1 MQTRPTSVIIDT
13 GALKHNF
20 FRLREL
26 ISDNTG
32 IMAVV
37 KANAYGHG
45 DVEVASVL
53 EPLGCDFFGV
63 AMAEEG
69 ARLRASGI
77 ARPIVVLGGVYPGQV
92 EDAIALDLT
101 PVVFDLET
109 VRLIDERAKK
119 SGLIKNVHVK
129 VDTGMGRI
137 GLLPG
142 EVTPFFESLKGFR
155 NIAVEA
161 VLSHFVEAENED
173 KGFSKKQ
180 LGVFFGILDTVRR
193 LGFAPRY
200 IDMANSA
207 AAMDYRDAH
216 FNLIRPG
223 IMLYGAYPA
232 ARLAGK
238 VALKPV
244 MSVRTRIL
252 SLKRAPAGF
261 PVGYGR
267 TFVTKRESVIA
278 TLPIGYADGFPRR
291 LSGNADVLVRGA
303 RAPVVG
309 TVCMDMAMCD
319 VTDVP
324 GAEVG
329 DEVVVMGSQDGES
342 ITAEE
347 IAGKAGT
354 ISYEIFCGV
363 SARVPRIYV

>member
-1 MQTRPTSVIIDT
+1 LQTRPTSVIIDT

-26 ISDNTG
+26 IPDNAG

-45 DVEVASVL
+45 DVEVAKAL
-53 EPLGCDFFGV
+53 ESLGCDFFGV

-77 ARPIVVLGGVYPGQV
+77 VNPIVVLGGVYPGQV
-92 EDAIALDLT
+92 EDVVGLGLT

-109 VRLIDERAKK
+109 ARLIDERAKK
-119 SGLIKNVHVK
+119 SGLVKSVHVK
-129 VDTGMGRI
+129 IDTGMGRLGI
-137 GLLPG
+137 LARD
-142 EVTPFFESLKGFR
+142 VVPFFEALKEFK
-155 NIAVEA
+155 NIEVEA
-161 VLSHFVEAENED
+161 VLSHFAEAELDD
-173 KGFSKKQ
+173 KEYSRRQ
-180 LGVFFGILDTVRR
+180 LGVFFDVLAAIRK

-207 AAMDYRDAH
+207 AAVDYRDAH

-232 ARLAGK
+232 GRFAGK

-244 MSVRTRIL
+244 MSVKTGIL
-252 SLKRAPAGF
+252 FLKRVPSGF
-261 PVGYGR
+261 PVSYGR
-267 TFVTKRESVIA
+267 TFITKRESVIA

-291 LSGNADVLVRGA
+291 LSGKADVLVRGK

-309 TVCMDMAMCD
+309 TVCMDLTMCD

-324 GAEVG
+324 GVNVG
-329 DEVVVMGSQDGES
+329 DEVAVIGSQGDET

-354 ISYEIFCGV
+354 ISYEIFCNI
-363 SARVPRIYV
+363 SARVPRTYV

>member
-26 ISDNTG
+26 ISDKTG

-45 DVEVASVL
+45 DVEVARAL
-53 EPLGCDFFGV
+53 EPLGCGFFGV

-77 ARPIVVLGGVYPGQV
+77 TRPIVVLGGVYTGQV

-109 VRLIDERAKK
+109 ARLIDERAKK
-119 SGLIKNVHVK
+119 SGLVKNVHVK

-142 EVTPFFESLKGFR
+142 EVAPFFEALKGFG

-161 VLSHFVEAENED
+161 VLSHFAEAENED
-173 KGFSKKQ
+173 KEFSKRQ
-180 LGVFFGILDTVRR
+180 LEVFFGILDTVRR

-207 AAMDYRDAH
+207 AAVDYRDAR

-223 IMLYGAYPA
+223 IMLYGSYPA

-238 VALKPV
+238 IALKPV
-244 MSVRTRIL
+244 MSVKTRIVT
-252 SLKRAPAGF
+252 LKRVPAGF
-261 PVGYGR
+261 PVSYGR
-267 TFVTKRESVIA
+267 TFVTRRESVIA

-291 LSGNADVLVRGA
+291 LSGKADVLVRGR
-303 RAPVVG
+303 RAPVAG
-309 TVCMDMAMCD
+309 TVCMDMTMCD
-319 VTDVP
+319 VTDAP
-324 GAEVG
+324 GASVG
-329 DEVVVMGSQDGES
+329 DEVVVMGSQDDES
-342 ITAEE
+342 ITVEE

-354 ISYEIFCGV
+354 ISYEIFCGI

>member
-1 MQTRPTSVIIDT
+1 MRNRPTSVIIDT

-45 DVEVASVL
+45 DVEVARVL
-53 EPLGCDFFGV
+53 EPLGCDLFGV

-69 ARLRASGI
+69 ARLRAGGI
-77 ARPIVVLGGVYPGQV
+77 TRPIVVLGGLYPGQID
-92 EDAIALDLT
+92 DAIALDLT

-109 VRLIDERAKK
+109 ARLINERAEK
-119 SGLIKNVHVK
+119 SGLVKNVHVK

-142 EVTPFFESLKGFR
+142 EVAPFFEALKGLR

-161 VLSHFVEAENED
+161 VLSHFAEAESED
-173 KGFSKKQ
+173 KEFSKKQ
-180 LGVFFGILDTVRR
+180 VGVFFDILDTVRR

-200 IDMANSA
+200 MDMANSA
-207 AAMDYRDAH
+207 AVMDYRDAH

-223 IMLYGAYPA
+223 IMLYGSYPA
-232 ARLAGK
+232 ARLAGRA
-238 VALKPV
+238 ALRPV
-244 MSVRTRIL
+244 MSVKTLIL
-252 SLKRAPAGF
+252 SLKRVPAGF
-261 PVGYGR
+261 PVSYGR

-278 TLPIGYADGFPRR
+278 ALPIGYADGFPRR
-291 LSGNADVLVRGA
+291 LSGKADVLVGGA

-309 TVCMDMAMCD
+309 TVCMDLAMCD
-319 VTDVP
+319 VTDAP
-324 GAEVG
+324 GARAG
-329 DEVVVMGSQDGES
+329 DEVVVIGSQGNET
-342 ITAEE
+342 ITVEE
-347 IAGKAGT
+347 VAGKAGT
-354 ISYEIFCGV
+354 ISYEIFCGI